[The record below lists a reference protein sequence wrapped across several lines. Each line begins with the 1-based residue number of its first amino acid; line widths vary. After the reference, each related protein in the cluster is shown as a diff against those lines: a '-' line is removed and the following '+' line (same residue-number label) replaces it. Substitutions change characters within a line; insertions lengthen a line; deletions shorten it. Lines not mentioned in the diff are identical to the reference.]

1 MRAARPHRRVRL
13 SKAAEFDRVFR
24 RGRSVGDRLL
34 VLHWFPRG
42 PAATDPDDARR
53 VGYSVSRK
61 VGGSVE
67 RHRVTRLLREATDR
81 LGGALPAGADV
92 VIVARPG
99 LAEFLAERGLAG
111 AIERLETL
119 CGRARGGDVARGEA
133 RP

>member
-1 MRAARPHRRVRL
+1 M
-13 SKAAEFDRVFR
+13 
-24 RGRSVGDRLL
+24 
-34 VLHWFPRG
+34 LHWFPRG
-42 PAATDPDDARR
+42 PAANDLDGARR

-81 LGGALPAGADV
+81 LADALPAGADV

-111 AIERLETL
+111 AIERLEAL
-119 CGRARGGDVARGEA
+119 CGRARGGDVAHDEVTR
-133 RP
+133 